1 MLESYPPRSPG
12 VAAGIL
18 LILALLLLDLML
30 LLAVLARPVSLWSFV
45 GGMVLLATM
54 PALALISYLT
64 RGLPGTRYHIESD
77 ALIIEWGG
85 LVQRIPLAHI
95 RALVWGRDL
104 GPVRRFRGLRWPGF
118 YIGRGEIV
126 MRDRVYPIRFYATRP
141 PAKQLLLVTDKL
153 TYGVSPWDLENFKAC
168 VEALQATALP
178 ARTPTSPTQPFLL
191 DWLIW
196 QDRTAHVLLLLPA
209 LANLLLFAYLTIIY
223 SRLPAPIAV
232 QFDAVGQALRWGQ
245 PLALFGLP
253 LLGLAAM
260 LGNSAVGWFFYQW
273 RQEKRLAY
281 LIWTATLA
289 VQIAVWVAVLG
300 LAGF

>member
-12 VAAGIL
+12 VVAGIL

-30 LLAVLARPVSLWSFV
+30 LLAVLARSVSLWSFM

-54 PALALISYLT
+54 PVLALISYLT
-64 RGLPGTRYHIESD
+64 RGLPGARYHIESD

-85 LVQRIPLAHI
+85 LVERIPLAHI

-126 MRDRVYPIRFYATRP
+126 MRDKVYPIRFYATRP

-153 TYGVSPWDLENFKAC
+153 TYGVSPWDLENFKVC

-178 ARTPTSPTQPFLL
+178 ARTPTSPTRPFLL
-191 DWLIW
+191 DWPIW
-196 QDRTAHVLLLLPA
+196 QDRTAHVLLWLPA
-209 LANLLLFAYLTIIY
+209 LANVLLFAYLTIIY
-223 SRLPAPIAV
+223 DDRLPAPIIV
-232 QFDAVGQALRWGQ
+232 QFDAAGQ
-245 PLALFGLP
+245 PLALLGLP
-253 LLGLAAM
+253 LLGFAAL
-260 LGNSAVGWFFYQW
+260 LGNGAVGWFFYQW

-300 LAGF
+300 LTGF